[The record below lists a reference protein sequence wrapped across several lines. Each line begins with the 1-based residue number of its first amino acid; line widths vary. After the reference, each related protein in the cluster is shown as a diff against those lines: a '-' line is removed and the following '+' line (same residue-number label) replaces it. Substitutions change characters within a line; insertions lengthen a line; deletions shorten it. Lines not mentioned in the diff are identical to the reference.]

1 MAFCPN
7 CGAQATG
14 SFCPNCGTAIGS
26 AGAGSAGASAYSSSP
41 PITSASGL
49 SNNVAGML
57 CYFPFFIGLICSIV
71 FLVVAPYNQNKTVR
85 FNAFQSLFLH
95 LSLFVFWIVLHLIV
109 ASLAFA
115 THGVGFLLIGI
126 YPLLW
131 LCIFVLFLVLM
142 YKAYN
147 NQVLKLPIV
156 GDLAQKQA

>member
-14 SFCPNCGTAIGS
+14 TFCPNCGTAIAGGS
-26 AGAGSAGASAYSSSP
+26 AGSTGGAAYSAP
-41 PITSASGL
+41 PPTTTSSGL
-49 SNNVAGML
+49 TNNVAGML

-95 LSLFVFWIVLHLIV
+95 LGLFVFWMVLHLIV
-109 ASLAFA
+109 GMFAFV
-115 THGVGFLLIGI
+115 THGIGYLLILL
-126 YPLLW
+126 YPILW
-131 LCIFVLFLVLM
+131 LCILVLFIVLM

-147 NQVLKLPIV
+147 NQTVKLPFI